1 MQNVLKVI
9 SNGFEKAGFFTDLF
23 LPINIHIH
31 LGQSTIEFA
40 SFKVY
45 LDCLSYFYDLS
56 LG

>member
-45 LDCLSYFYDLS
+45 LDCLSFFMIYP
-56 LG
+56 